1 MCRDYISNVNTTL
14 QKVLSSWSNYTENI
28 HLLKTWLEEKR
39 NEHPKEVC
47 GCISFCNDRDIWN
60 PPGRKALYM
69 TGVVVVVASLFLILE
84 INFWQGSALN
94 DFIASV

>member
-14 QKVLSSWSNYTENI
+14 QKVLCSWSNYTENI

-47 GCISFCNDRDIWN
+47 GWISLCN
-60 PPGRKALYM
+60 
-69 TGVVVVVASLFLILE
+69 E
-84 INFWQGSALN
+84 
-94 DFIASV
+94 

>member
-69 TGVVVVVASLFLILE
+69 TGVVVVASLFLILE